1 MRDLADTFVVLQ
13 DILFYAVTISI
24 SEKSKISSVFVANDD
39 DCKTVQGRT
48 RSLSVD
54 IWFIDIK
61 IAQSPIRIRIA
72 IAEA

>member
-1 MRDLADTFVVLQ
+1 MRDLADTFVVLK
-13 DILFYAVTISI
+13 DILFYAETISI

-54 IWFIDIK
+54 I
-61 IAQSPIRIRIA
+61 
-72 IAEA
+72 